1 MLSMAPLPGGGW
13 PGAGALTGHPPP
25 GRSAIDSMR
34 YYTAVAWD
42 HDKAHRS
49 TTLTWAIVV
58 ELWASSWCHV
68 TAV

>member
-1 MLSMAPLPGGGW
+1 MQR
-13 PGAGALTGHPPP
+13 ALTGHPPP
-25 GRSAIDSMR
+25 GRGAIVR

-42 HDKAHRS
+42 RGKAHRS

-68 TAV
+68 PAV